1 MQIRVCS
8 RFGLIRTQCINSNC
22 VPSWNFQLRVNSV
35 RYEIF
40 IEVSCE
46 GMIKL
51 EDVNEIIGG
60 HDDTVTFVPPKVQ

>member
-1 MQIRVCS
+1 
-8 RFGLIRTQCINSNC
+8 
-22 VPSWNFQLRVNSV
+22 V

-40 IEVSCE
+40 IEVTCE

-60 HDDTVTFVPPKVQ
+60 HDDIVTFVPPKVQ